1 MITKKISLN
10 ELRTLVKQIIK
21 EETEQYMDHKKK
33 YFTINDIEFEV
44 DYKVKPNK
52 TNGNLDPIYQE
63 VIEDGYVV
71 IDEIQVH
78 DPKLED
84 GIDREPTSEELKQLK
99 KKIERIENL
108 NVIDM

>member
-52 TNGNLDPIYQE
+52 W
-63 VIEDGYVV
+63 
-71 IDEIQVH
+71 
-78 DPKLED
+78 
-84 GIDREPTSEELKQLK
+84 
-99 KKIERIENL
+99 
-108 NVIDM
+108 